1 MLEAPNRHTAPSLH
15 GILFAEDFD
24 DEPMAQTEL
33 HGGRLPADTHAPEPE
48 SGAPHFSDD
57 DMAIARHEG
66 FAAGRDAG
74 LADAKARQ
82 GQAISDACLA
92 IAVSLER
99 DAALGA
105 HLIEQSVAAV
115 ARLLMD
121 TLAAMLPATCARNQ
135 AREVA
140 DAVRSLVADMTSE
153 TVMRV
158 GIAHALHDDLR
169 SVLISLPPHLA
180 RRVVLCPTDDVADGD
195 ATLSWDQG
203 TASFSAGRA
212 RRAVMEVLG
221 VLQLIQPERETA
233 PPPLCPITIRPP
245 TPPKTATLSAVPI
258 KEGESI
264 DA

>member
-1 MLEAPNRHTAPSLH
+1 MLNTPNCHTAPSLH

-24 DEPMAQTEL
+24 DEPMAQAEL
-33 HGGRLPADTHAPEPE
+33 HDGLLPADKHAPEIGI
-48 SGAPHFSDD
+48 GASHFSDED
-57 DMAIARHEG
+57 LAIARHEG

-82 GQAISDACLA
+82 GQAISDACLS

-99 DAALGA
+99 DAAMGA
-105 HLIEQSVAAV
+105 HLIEESVAAA
-115 ARLLMD
+115 ARLLVD

-140 DAVRSLVADMTSE
+140 DVVRNLVADMTGE

-158 GIAHALHDDLR
+158 GIAHTLHDDLK
-169 SVLISLPPHLA
+169 SVLMSLPPHLA
-180 RRVVLCPTDDVADGD
+180 RRVVLCPTDEVADGD
-195 ATLSWDQG
+195 AKLSWDQG

-212 RRAVMEVLG
+212 RRAVIEVLG
-221 VLQLIQPERETA
+221 VLQLIQPERETV
-233 PPPLCPITIRPP
+233 PPPTTMSPLT
-245 TPPKTATLSAVPI
+245 TLKTKTLSAEPI
-258 KEGESI
+258 EEGESI